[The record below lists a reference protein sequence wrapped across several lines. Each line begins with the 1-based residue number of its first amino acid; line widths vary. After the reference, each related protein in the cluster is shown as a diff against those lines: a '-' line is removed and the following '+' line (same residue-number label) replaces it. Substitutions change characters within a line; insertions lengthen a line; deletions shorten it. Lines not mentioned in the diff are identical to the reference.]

1 MNGLRNVLEVLEKIG
16 TGYNEIHIDEAIRTR
31 AKLPIDRML
40 DFAQQVGVT
49 QPSSIDSQIN
59 KGVGPA

>member
-1 MNGLRNVLEVLEKIG
+1 MNGLRNVLDVLEKIG
-16 TGYNEIHIDEAIRTR
+16 TGYNEIHIDETIRAR

-49 QPSSIDSQIN
+49 QASSIDSQVS
-59 KGVGPA
+59 KGIGPA

>member
-1 MNGLRNVLEVLEKIG
+1 MNGLCNVLDVLEKCG
-16 TGYNEIHIDEAIRTR
+16 TGYNEIHIDEAIRAR

-49 QPSSIDSQIN
+49 GKSSVDSRVT
-59 KGVGPA
+59 KGIGPA

>member
-1 MNGLRNVLEVLEKIG
+1 MNGLRNVLDVLEKIG
-16 TGYNEIHIDEAIRTR
+16 TGYNEIHIDETIRAR

-49 QPSSIDSQIN
+49 QPSSIDSQVSNGI
-59 KGVGPA
+59 GPA